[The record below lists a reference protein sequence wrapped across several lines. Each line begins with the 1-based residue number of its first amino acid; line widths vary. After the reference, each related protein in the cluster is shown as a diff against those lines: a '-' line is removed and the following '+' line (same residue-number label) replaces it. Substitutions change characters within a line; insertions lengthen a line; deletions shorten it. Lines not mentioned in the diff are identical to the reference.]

1 MKIDTPWLSQYENI
15 KASYDYPDIS
25 LVDFL
30 EETVKKYPT
39 HIAYNYFNRQATL
52 KEFFDDMEFKREIE
66 LQFVC
71 LILLKL
77 SLSFMPLTR

>member
-30 EETVKKYPT
+30 EETVK
-39 HIAYNYFNRQATL
+39 NTL
-52 KEFFDDMEFKREIE
+52 H
-66 LQFVC
+66 
-71 LILLKL
+71 ILLIIILIGKL
-77 SLSFMPLTR
+77 L

>member
-30 EETVKKYPT
+30 EETVKKIPYT
-39 HIAYNYFNRQATL
+39 Y
-52 KEFFDDMEFKREIE
+52 
-66 LQFVC
+66 C
-71 LILLKL
+71 L
-77 SLSFMPLTR
+77 